1 MRGYL
6 ISIFIYVFMV
16 AVIASTICALS
27 LIVFLLRYSFATV
40 SETEQ
45 KVAHYVLIIFIT
57 GVIMVPLSLYI
68 ADRLE
73 RIKG

>member
-1 MRGYL
+1 
-6 ISIFIYVFMV
+6 MV